1 MGFSRGLVE
10 TALAA
15 CNDDLARATDW
26 LLNPPEPGA
35 AAAAANT
42 PPPPSARPK
51 QQSDLEL
58 FQRMQSAL
66 TRKSQ
71 LRAEL
76 QRRALTL
83 EERNVLE
90 LEIDSLLLDRFS
102 CGRCSRPTNLT
113 EALALK

>member
-26 LLNPPEPGA
+26 LLNPPDPVA
-35 AAAAANT
+35 ADQNA